1 MNKKELISKVA
12 DVLRTGDV
20 RKPLPSNKTVFHI
33 VDDHGNQT
41 DFTIRNSEK
50 GLLYTADDVS
60 AIIDACL
67 SVVED
72 ALKRGEE
79 VSIYGFGTL
88 GLNHR
93 AARQTKHPDTGE
105 AVTIKERY
113 VPKFN
118 YGNILRMAAR
128 TYEETAGGKGGV

>member
-12 DVLRTGDV
+12 DTLRAGNI
-20 RKPLPSNKTVFHI
+20 RKKSPANKTVLHI
-33 VDDHGNQT
+33 MDDHGNQT
-41 DFTIRNSEK
+41 NFTIRNSEK

-67 SVVED
+67 SVIED
-72 ALKRGEE
+72 SLKHGEE
-79 VSIYGFGTL
+79 ISIYGFGTL
-88 GLNHR
+88 KLNHR

-105 AVTIKERY
+105 SVIIKERY

-128 TYEETAGGKGGV
+128 TYEETARGKGGV

>member
-12 DVLRTGDV
+12 NTLRAGDI

-33 VDDHGNQT
+33 TDDHGNQA

-50 GLLYTADDVS
+50 GLLYTVDDVS
-60 AIIDACL
+60 AIIDTCL
-67 SVVED
+67 FVIED
-72 ALKRGEE
+72 ALKHGEE
-79 VSIYGFGTL
+79 ISVYGFGTL

-93 AARQTKHPDTGE
+93 AARQTKHPDTGN
-105 AVTIKERY
+105 VITIKERY

-128 TYEETAGGKGGV
+128 AYEENSGNKGGV